1 MDKKILTGIIASLGA
16 SLCCITPVLAV
27 LAGSAGLASTFSW
40 LDPFR
45 PYFIGLTVLVLAYV
59 WWEKLKPKEQ
69 ISCECETQEKVSFVR
84 TKKFLFLVTVFA
96 IVTISFPYYG
106 DYFIKEE
113 SKKDVVIVQEK
124 NIVTYDVKI
133 SNMTCPACEATVGN
147 AIHTQDG
154 IINLDISY
162 KTGNANIKFDS
173 SKTTIE
179 DIKKAI
185 DTTGFTST
193 THKKIEKD
201 N

>member
-1 MDKKILTGIIASLGA
+1 VSGCK
-16 SLCCITPVLAV
+16 
-27 LAGSAGLASTFSW
+27 SAGCPNCSGVC
-40 LDPFR
+40 
-45 PYFIGLTVLVLAYV
+45 ILVLAYV
-59 WWEKLKPKEQ
+59 WWEKLKPKEE
-69 ISCECETQEKVSFVR
+69 ISCECETQEKISFVR
-84 TKKFLFLVTVFA
+84 TKTFLSLVTVFA

-106 DYFIKEE
+106 DYFIKED

-133 SNMTCPACEATVGN
+133 SDMTCPACEATVGN

-154 IINLDISY
+154 IVNLDISY

>member
-27 LAGSAGLASTFSW
+27 LAGLASTFSW

-59 WWEKLKPKEQ
+59 WWEKLKPKEE
-69 ISCECETQEKVSFVR
+69 ISCECETQEKISFVR
-84 TKKFLFLVTVFA
+84 TKTFLSLVTVFA

-106 DYFIKEE
+106 DYFIKED

-133 SNMTCPACEATVGN
+133 SDMTCPACEATVGN

-154 IINLDISY
+154 IVNLDISY

>member
-1 MDKKILTGIIASLGA
+1 MDKKILTGIVASLGA

-40 LDPFR
+40 LDPLR
-45 PYFIGLTVLVLAYV
+45 PYFIGITILVLAYV

-69 ISCECETQEKVSFVR
+69 ITCECETQEKISFVR
-84 TKKFLFLVTVFA
+84 TKTFLSLVTVFA

-106 DYFIKEE
+106 DYFIKED

-124 NIVTYDVKI
+124 NIVAYDVKI

-162 KTGNANIKFDS
+162 KTGNATIKFDS
-173 SKTTIE
+173 SKISIE
-179 DIKKAI
+179 AIKKAI

-193 THKKIEKD
+193 SHKKIGKD